1 LSRPLHAQRARHLSL
16 PLIPDVRRRVV
27 HRALAEAIQLFE
39 SGLDHCH
46 RSEDRK
52 QIERYLA
59 ELGTI
64 LAAAVLG
71 QDIIS
76 RLSQAE
82 RLFGHTW
89 LIDQAPF
96 EQAFAKWRE
105 FKIEY
110 EEFAVRGM
118 TVNERLHAFSLLERY
133 DHAVAAQD
141 SAEVRRILE
150 AVHVDE
156 QSIVQVITRIRG
168 DA

>member
-1 LSRPLHAQRARHLSL
+1 MHVRPAGHVVTRPLNCG
-16 PLIPDVRRRVV
+16 VRRRAV

-39 SGLDHCH
+39 RGLEQCH
-46 RSEDRK
+46 RAEDRK

-59 ELGTI
+59 ELGAI

-76 RLSQAE
+76 RLAQAQ
-82 RLFGHTW
+82 RLFGHSW

-96 EQAFAKWRE
+96 EAALEKWRE
-105 FKIEY
+105 FKAEY

-118 TVNERLHAFSLLERY
+118 TVNERLHAFSLLESY
-133 DHAVAAQD
+133 DQAVAAQD

-156 QSIVQVITRIRG
+156 QSIVHVISEIRG